1 MVGVDEIREIVRHI
15 LEDVP
20 IKQAPFAHS
29 VGMDKAQVSRF
40 VSGKSGISD
49 YTINKIK
56 KVYPKYFDID
66 EATPVDDT
74 IMEVHLVPHQA
85 QAGYAQEFL
94 ENNYVNDLPS
104 LYVTKE
110 YDKGNYLA
118 FEIKGDSM
126 DYGKNAIREYDKVLA
141 KELPQMYW
149 DAKLHYNKY
158 IFIIVL
164 DTGVICKQITSHDI
178 NSGVITCHSFNP
190 FYEDFQINIKEIKQL
205 FYVKKIIERTISL

>member
-1 MVGVDEIREIVRHI
+1 MIDVENIREIVKHI

-20 IKQAPFAHS
+20 IKQAPFAES

-56 KVYPKYFDID
+56 KVYPKYFDIND
-66 EATPVDDT
+66 ATPVDDNV
-74 IMEVHLVPHQA
+74 MEVHLVPHQV
-85 QAGYAQEFL
+85 QAGYAQEYL
-94 ENNYVNDLPS
+94 EENFVNELPT

-110 YDKGNYLA
+110 NDKGNYLA

-149 DAKLHYNKY
+149 ADKLHYNKY

-164 DTGVICKQITSHDI
+164 DSGLICKQITEH
-178 NSGVITCHSFNP
+178 NPANGVITCHSFNP
-190 FYEDFQINIKEIKQL
+190 FYEDFQINIKEVRQL
-205 FYVKKIIERTISL
+205 FYIKKIIERSINL